1 MRVGHAFWKIALKQI
16 HHGKKPAA
24 LQFMLQPNQS
34 EDDATSQFARTLPAP
49 AGDDNLPPV
58 EPPSATFLIQL
69 FVVPALIVL
78 MIVGLWLSFN
88 WLVRRTSPE
97 TMIKGLEAGPSIARW
112 QRASELADMLRN
124 QRFADFKRNREA
136 AADLA
141 RILNREIDQANSEH
155 GMDEEDITLRYFL
168 ARALGEFEV
177 QEGIDVLL
185 KAAQTQRAPGEK
197 LVQYN
202 AIKAI
207 AVRAHN
213 LSRLDPPQSL
223 EQDELMPA
231 LERLSANDDPLIR
244 EATAFALAQIGT
256 PAAIERLEIM
266 VDDPHADTRYN
277 AAVGLARHG
286 NAKAAET
293 LAEMLDLTEL
303 AGTRHV
309 DNERAEAE
317 RRAVIVGNALQA
329 VETLA
334 QRNPS
339 ADLSLVIESLEQ
351 LAAAETKELTDALVP
366 TLAASEARR
375 VLESLE
381 SKAAERSATDAG
393 R

>member
-1 MRVGHAFWKIALKQI
+1 
-16 HHGKKPAA
+16 
-24 LQFMLQPNQS
+24 
-34 EDDATSQFARTLPAP
+34 
-49 AGDDNLPPV
+49 
-58 EPPSATFLIQL
+58 
-69 FVVPALIVL
+69 
-78 MIVGLWLSFN
+78 
-88 WLVRRTSPE
+88 
-97 TMIKGLEAGPSIARW
+97 MIKGLEAGPSIARW
-112 QRASELADMLRN
+112 QRASELADLLRN

-277 AAVGLARHG
+277 AAVGLARRG
-286 NAKAAET
+286 NARAVET

-303 AGTRHV
+303 AGTRNI

-334 QRNPS
+334 ERNPG

-351 LAAAETKELTDALVP
+351 LAAAQTQELTDALVP